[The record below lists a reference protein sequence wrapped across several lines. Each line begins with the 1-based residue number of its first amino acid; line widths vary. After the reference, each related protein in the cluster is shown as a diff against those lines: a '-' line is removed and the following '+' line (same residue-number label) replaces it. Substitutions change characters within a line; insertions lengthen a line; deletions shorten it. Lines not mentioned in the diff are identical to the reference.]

1 MTESISGAQLLV
13 EGPQDVWL
21 TSEPQMSFF
30 RSSYKRHV
38 PFGMSL
44 ERVNVN
50 PGGLVRFDTSKG
62 DLLGYVYMTKHDPVT
77 DAHVPTPI
85 TFTSMATRL
94 GEQILDKR
102 DLMYL
107 NTIRRVL
114 ESRNESQAKTP
125 PGFQPLF
132 LPFTGSYFPLV
143 AIRHAQ
149 LDLVFEGLDGAYTYK
164 VWGEFIHLSY
174 EERSW
179 FELSTH
185 KLMIQQVR
193 KTVPLNGDLCLSGPI
208 KYIAWP
214 TFNYTG
220 EYISD
225 RPPVLI
231 TPAVPVI
238 INTGNANTFVVTQ
251 TTPYYN
257 LITLVYTTSLLPVGM
272 SVSTTSQ
279 TGITF
284 SFAQGTN
291 IDVQSVSVSVKN
303 PIEIETRVEFPIV
316 AAPVIDRYLLENY
329 QDQSYTVNGGANP
342 TFYAARGTVI
352 VFYLNAPGQPF
363 NIQTVSGAYSAVNV
377 YTNGVTYPG
386 IDVGT
391 IVWRVPSNAPSTLYY
406 ASTYNSLM
414 VGTINVFNN

>member
-1 MTESISGAQLLV
+1 MAETNGAQLLV

-62 DLLGYVYMTKHDPVT
+62 DLLGYVYMTKHDLVT

-114 ESRNESQAKTP
+114 ETKNESQAKTP
-125 PGFQPLF
+125 PGFQPLV
-132 LPFTGSYFPLV
+132 LPFAGSYFPLV

-149 LDLVFEGLDGAYTYK
+149 LDLVFEGLDGAYKYK
-164 VWGEFIHLSY
+164 VWGEFIHLPY

-220 EYISD
+220 EYISEYQ
-225 RPPVLI
+225 PELI
-231 TPAVPVI
+231 SPGVTAI
-238 INTGNANTFVVTQ
+238 STASANTLTIAQTTNFYGVTTLAWSSSALPTGVTIASFTNNQ
-251 TTPYYN
+251 ITFAISQGIIFALQTFRVTVTTPYGK
-257 LITLVYTTSLLPVGM
+257 SA
-272 SVSTTSQ
+272 SVSFKFAANPIVSFTSVVNYLDQ
-279 TGITF
+279 QYLINNVSSPAIVVTRSSVAVFTVSAPGYPFVIQTAPSPYNAGAVYATGITNPGVD
-284 SFAQGTN
+284 SGIIVWEVDPTTPSALYYVAQSTPAMTG
-291 IDVQSVSVSVKN
+291 S
-303 PIEIETRVEFPIV
+303 
-316 AAPVIDRYLLENY
+316 
-329 QDQSYTVNGGANP
+329 
-342 TFYAARGTVI
+342 VI
-352 VFYLNAPGQPF
+352 V
-363 NIQTVSGAYSAVNV
+363 IS
-377 YTNGVTYPG
+377 
-386 IDVGT
+386 
-391 IVWRVPSNAPSTLYY
+391 
-406 ASTYNSLM
+406 
-414 VGTINVFNN
+414 

>member
-30 RSSYKRHV
+30 RTSYKRHV

-50 PGGLVRFDTSKG
+50 PGGLVKFDTSKG

-77 DAHVPTPI
+77 DALVPTPI

-114 ESRNESQAKTP
+114 ETKNESQSKTP
-125 PGFQPLF
+125 AGFQPLF
-132 LPFTGSYFPLV
+132 LPFTGAYFPLV

-164 VWGEFIHLSY
+164 VWGEFIHLPY

-179 FELSTH
+179 FEMTPQH
-185 KLMIQQVR
+185 MMIQQVR

-214 TFNYTG
+214 TFNYTA
-220 EYISD
+220 EYISEYQ
-225 RPPVLI
+225 PVLI
-231 TPAVPVI
+231 NPELAVI
-238 INTGNANTFVVTQ
+238 STASANTFTVLQTTNFYDIPTLEWSSSGRPAGVTIDSFTNNQ
-251 TTPYYN
+251 ITFAISQGTSFPLQTFRVTVTTPYGKSASVTFKIAAN
-257 LITLVYTTSLLPVGM
+257 P
-272 SVSTTSQ
+272 SVSFTSVVNYLDQ
-279 TGITF
+279 QYLINGALAP
-284 SFAQGTN
+284 S
-291 IDVQSVSVSVKN
+291 
-303 PIEIETRVEFPIV
+303 IV
-316 AAPVIDRYLLENY
+316 ARR
-329 QDQSYTVNGGANP
+329 S
-342 TFYAARGTVI
+342 TVI
-352 VFYLNAPGQPF
+352 VFTVSAPGYPF
-363 NIQTVSGAYSAVNV
+363 VIQTVPSPYSAGDV
-377 YTNGVTYPG
+377 YTTGITNPGTDSGVT
-386 IDVGT
+386 
-391 IVWRVPSNAPSTLYY
+391 VWEVDPTAPDSLYY
-406 ASTYNSLM
+406 VAQSTPAMTGS
-414 VGTINVFNN
+414 VIVVS

>member
-62 DLLGYVYMTKHDPVT
+62 DLLGYVYMTKHDPIT

-85 TFTSMATRL
+85 TFASMATRL
-94 GEQILDKR
+94 GEQIIDKR
-102 DLMYL
+102 DLTYL

-114 ESRNESQAKTP
+114 ETKNESQAKTP
-125 PGFQPLF
+125 AGFQPLF
-132 LPFTGSYFPLV
+132 LPFTGAYFPLV

-179 FELSTH
+179 FEMTPQH
-185 KLMIQQVR
+185 MMIQQVR
-193 KTVPLNGDLCLSGPI
+193 KTVPLNGELCLSGPI

-220 EYISD
+220 EYISEYQ
-225 RPPVLI
+225 
-231 TPAVPVI
+231 PALVNPGVVVI
-238 INTGNANTFVVTQ
+238 STASANTFTVTQ
-251 TTPYYN
+251 TTNFYGVPTLTWSTSALPAGVTIASTTNNQLTLAFTQSTNFVLQPFDVTVRTPYDKTSTVRFN
-257 LITLVYTTSLLPVGM
+257 LAANPDVNIVDVSNYLDQQYLLNNALSLTLVVRRLSTVVFKVAAPGYPFVIQTVPSPYSAGSVYTT
-272 SVSTTSQ
+272 
-279 TGITF
+279 GITNP
-284 SFAQGTN
+284 GT
-291 IDVQSVSVSVKN
+291 D
-303 PIEIETRVEFPIV
+303 
-316 AAPVIDRYLLENY
+316 A
-329 QDQSYTVNGGANP
+329 
-342 TFYAARGTVI
+342 
-352 VFYLNAPGQPF
+352 
-363 NIQTVSGAYSAVNV
+363 
-377 YTNGVTYPG
+377 
-386 IDVGT
+386 GT
-391 IVWRVPSNAPSTLYY
+391 IVWQVDPTTPDSLYY
-406 ASTYNSLM
+406 VAQSTPAM
-414 VGTINVFNN
+414 TGTIIVVS

>member
-1 MTESISGAQLLV
+1 MTESISGAQLLI

-77 DAHVPTPI
+77 GVHVPTPI
-85 TFTSMATRL
+85 TFTTMSTRL

-102 DLMYL
+102 DLVYM
-107 NTIRRVL
+107 NTIHRIL
-114 ESRNESQAKTP
+114 ETKNESQAKTP
-125 PGFQPLF
+125 TGFQPLF
-132 LPFTGSYFPLV
+132 LPFTGAYFPLV

-149 LDLVFEGLDGAYTYK
+149 LDLVFEGLDGAYAYN
-164 VWGEFIHLSY
+164 VWGEFIHLPY

-179 FELSTH
+179 FELTTH

-220 EYISD
+220 EYISEYQ
-225 RPPVLI
+225 PSLVNPG
-231 TPAVPVI
+231 TSVI
-238 INTGNANTFVVTQ
+238 STLTANTLTIAQ
-251 TTPYYN
+251 TTDFYGIPTLTWSTSTLPAGVTIASTTNNQLTLAFSQSTNFALQTFDVTVRTPYDKTSTIRFSLAANPDVNFVAVSNYLDQQYLLN
-257 LITLVYTTSLLPVGM
+257 NALSLTLVVRRLSIVVFKVAAPGYPFVIQTVPSPYSAGDVYTT
-272 SVSTTSQ
+272 
-279 TGITF
+279 GIT
-284 SFAQGTN
+284 
-291 IDVQSVSVSVKN
+291 N
-303 PIEIETRVEFPIV
+303 P
-316 AAPVIDRYLLENY
+316 
-329 QDQSYTVNGGANP
+329 
-342 TFYAARGTVI
+342 
-352 VFYLNAPGQPF
+352 
-363 NIQTVSGAYSAVNV
+363 
-377 YTNGVTYPG
+377 GV
-386 IDVGT
+386 DSGT
-391 IVWRVPSNAPSTLYY
+391 IVWQVDLTTPDSLYY
-406 ASTYNSLM
+406 VAQSTPAMTGSII
-414 VGTINVFNN
+414 VVS

>member
-62 DLLGYVYMTKHDPVT
+62 DLLGYVYMTKHDLVT

-85 TFTSMATRL
+85 TFTSMSTRL
-94 GEQILDKR
+94 GEQILDTR

-114 ESRNESQAKTP
+114 ETKNESQAKTP
-125 PGFQPLF
+125 PGFQPLI

-149 LDLVFEGLDGAYTYK
+149 LDLVFEGLDGAYKYK
-164 VWGEFIHLSY
+164 VWGEFIHLPY

-225 RPPVLI
+225 QPPLLA
-231 TPAVPVI
+231 TPVVPVVI
-238 INTGNANTFVVTQ
+238 STGSANTFVVTQ

-257 LITLVYTTSLLPVGM
+257 LTTLVYTNSALPPGM
-272 SVSTTSQ
+272 TVSTTSQ

-284 SFAQGTN
+284 AFAQGANNDIQTIN
-291 IDVQSVSVSVKN
+291 VSVKN
-303 PIEIETRVEFPIV
+303 QIGLESKVEFPIV
-316 AAPVIDRYLLENY
+316 MAPIIDRYVVENY
-329 QDQSYTVNGGANP
+329 QNQSYAVNGGANP
-342 TFYAARGTVI
+342 TFYVARGTVI
-352 VFYLNAPGQPF
+352 IFYMNAPGQPF
-363 NIQTVSGAYSAVNV
+363 NIQTVSGAYSAGDV
-377 YTNGVTYPG
+377 YTTGVTYPG

-391 IVWRVPSNAPSTLYY
+391 IVWRVPASASGTLYY

-414 VGTINVFNN
+414 VGTINVIN

>member
-1 MTESISGAQLLV
+1 MTESITGAQLLV

-85 TFTSMATRL
+85 TFTTMSTRL

-102 DLMYL
+102 DLVYM
-107 NTIRRVL
+107 NTIHRVL
-114 ESRNESQAKTP
+114 ETKNESQAKTP

-164 VWGEFIHLSY
+164 VWGEFIHLPY

-179 FELSTH
+179 FELTTH
-185 KLMIQQVR
+185 KLLIQQVR

-220 EYISD
+220 EYISEYQPD
-225 RPPVLI
+225 FVNPGLS
-231 TPAVPVI
+231 I
-238 INTGNANTFVVTQ
+238 IDTVSSNTLFVSQ
-251 TTPYYN
+251 TTAYYN
-257 LITLVYTTSLLPVGM
+257 LVTLAYSSGTLPAGVAIGTSGESGVTL
-272 SVSTTSQ
+272 T
-279 TGITF
+279 
-284 SFAQGTN
+284 FAQSTIVDTQDIVVRVRTPYGKEA
-291 IDVQSVSVSVKN
+291 SVK
-303 PIEIETRVEFPIV
+303 FPIV
-316 AAPVIDRYLLENY
+316 ASPLLVRYFVQDYQGIGYLISGALNPVI
-329 QDQSYTVNGGANP
+329 TV
-342 TFYAARGTVI
+342 TRGTTV
-352 VFYLNAPGQPF
+352 VLYMNVSGQPF
-363 NIQTVSGAYSAVNV
+363 NLQTVSGPYSPGDAY
-377 YTNGVTYPG
+377 TDGVSYSGT
-386 IDVGT
+386 DVGT
-391 IVWRVPSNAPSTLYY
+391 IVWHVQASTPDTIYY
-406 ASTYNSLM
+406 ASSNSSLF
-414 VGTINVFNN
+414 VGSINLIN

>member
-62 DLLGYVYMTKHDPVT
+62 DLLGYVYMTKHDLVT

-85 TFTSMATRL
+85 TFTSMSTRL

-114 ESRNESQAKTP
+114 ETKNESQAKTP
-125 PGFQPLF
+125 PGFQPLD
-132 LPFTGSYFPLV
+132 LPFTGAYFPLV

-164 VWGEFIHLSY
+164 VWGEFIHLPY

-179 FELSTH
+179 FEMTPQHML
-185 KLMIQQVR
+185 IQQVR
-193 KTVPLNGDLCLSGPI
+193 KTVPLNGDLCLSGHDVIP
-208 KYIAWP
+208 ADRDAQLFP
-214 TFNYTG
+214 DRQV
-220 EYISD
+220 SD
-225 RPPVLI
+225 CDAADRSVHEHGDWQLLVCRRVQRPRNQGWDSWIRV
-231 TPAVPVI
+231 
-238 INTGNANTFVVTQ
+238 
-251 TTPYYN
+251 
-257 LITLVYTTSLLPVGM
+257 
-272 SVSTTSQ
+272 
-279 TGITF
+279 
-284 SFAQGTN
+284 FA
-291 IDVQSVSVSVKN
+291 
-303 PIEIETRVEFPIV
+303 
-316 AAPVIDRYLLENY
+316 
-329 QDQSYTVNGGANP
+329 
-342 TFYAARGTVI
+342 
-352 VFYLNAPGQPF
+352 
-363 NIQTVSGAYSAVNV
+363 
-377 YTNGVTYPG
+377 
-386 IDVGT
+386 
-391 IVWRVPSNAPSTLYY
+391 
-406 ASTYNSLM
+406 
-414 VGTINVFNN
+414 